1 METCF
6 KMGQGSIRVLQVSG
20 QESAL
25 RKWIHQFEGISS
37 ILFYAPLSDYDKRV
51 AGWGEQVC
59 LLLMLTTYSPRGCRH
74 G

>member
-1 METCF
+1 METGI
-6 KMGQGSIRVLQVSG
+6 KLGPVLIRVLQVSG

-25 RKWIHQFEGISS
+25 RKWIHQFERIAS

-74 G
+74 D